1 MARREQLGTEQD
13 LAEIIDVRE
22 GEELDLSSIVPLLK
36 EQILDL
42 PDGEWT
48 VFQYAAG
55 RSNLTY
61 LIKCGAWEAV
71 LRRPPLGPVAPKS
84 HDMLREAR
92 ILSSIH
98 DVFPLAPKPYLI
110 VSDVSFLGVPFY
122 VMERKTGVCVDAHWP
137 TAYPRNAETGAKMS
151 EALLSTM
158 VRLHNLS
165 IEDEAIAKLGRP
177 VGYMRRQTEGV
188 IQRYSMAQTEEIPEV
203 EYVADWLL
211 RHIPE
216 RSENALIHNDLKF
229 NNMLLSQHDAAEV
242 TGVLDWEMTTL
253 GDPLSDLAIT
263 LSYWVE
269 PDDDHQGLRS
279 VTRYGAAYGFMTRK
293 AFAKAYAKCTGRD
306 LSQMD
311 FYMVFA
317 SFKAAVI
324 AQQIYARY
332 QKGQTSDPR
341 FRELGAHAR
350 RMILRAHDIARGAMW

>member
-1 MARREQLGTEQD
+1 MARREQHERVDDNT
-13 LAEIIDVRE
+13 EIIDVRK

-36 EQILDL
+36 EGILDL
-42 PDGEWT
+42 PEGEWS
-48 VFQYAAG
+48 VRQYAAG

-92 ILSSIH
+92 ILSLIC
-98 DVFPLAPKPYLI
+98 DVFPLAPKPYLV
-110 VSDVSFLGVPFY
+110 VSDASILGAPFY
-122 VMERKTGVCVDAHWP
+122 VMERKTGVCVDGQWP
-137 TAYPRNAETGAKMS
+137 TAYLRNAETGAKMS

-165 IEDEAIAKLGRP
+165 IEGEAIAKLGRP
-177 VGYMRRQTEGV
+177 DGYMRRQTEGV
-188 IQRYSMAQTEEIPEV
+188 IQRFSMAQTVEIPEA
-203 EYVADWLL
+203 EGVAHWLL

-216 RSENALIHNDLKF
+216 HSGNTLIHNDLKF
-229 NNMLLSQHDAAEV
+229 NNMLLSPSDAALV

-269 PDDDHQGLRS
+269 ADDEHQGLRG
-279 VTRYGAAYGFMTRK
+279 VTSLGERYGFMTRRK
-293 AFAKAYAKCTGRD
+293 IAEAYAKRTGRD
-306 LSQMD
+306 LLHMD

-341 FRELGAHAR
+341 FAELGEHAR